1 MMSRYS
7 ILSEQSTD
15 LDANENTTPAY
26 KPPPWV
32 ADNLQHLMIKTH
44 LQRKSQRSLKR
55 WQLIGV
61 NLYEVSGGSKRGLK
75 AFADF
80 SAAKTPYTR
89 VEVDQMWNDIKGAVN
104 DDMSLNC
111 KAEPFYPKG
120 FTPPVGNAHGEY
132 KRVQSKL
139 IGSFLIRIDLD
150 DEELMIPRDEEMA
163 PYFVKW

>member
-7 ILSEQSTD
+7 ILSEQSSD
-15 LDANENTTPAY
+15 LDMNENTTPTY

-44 LQRKSQRSLKR
+44 LQRRSQRSLKR

-61 NLYEVSGGSKRGLK
+61 NLYEASGGSKRGLK
-75 AFADF
+75 AFVDF

-89 VEVDQMWNDIKGAVN
+89 VEVDQLWNDIKTAVN

-111 KAEPFYPKG
+111 KAEPFY
-120 FTPPVGNAHGEY
+120 
-132 KRVQSKL
+132 
-139 IGSFLIRIDLD
+139 
-150 DEELMIPRDEEMA
+150 
-163 PYFVKW
+163 

>member
-15 LDANENTTPAY
+15 LDANENTTLAY

-80 SAAKTPYTR
+80 SVAKTPYSR

-120 FTPPVGNAHGEY
+120 FTPSETNTHGEY
-132 KRVQSKL
+132 KRVKSKL
-139 IGSFLIRIDLD
+139 IGSFLMRIDLD